1 MRRRSA
7 QPSTYMP
14 MAENAGTRLPALRAC
29 LKAVRTRSRIGSILR
44 GAVFSLV
51 AALALLC
58 GLEIAELY
66 LDRAGPGGSLALVPA
81 HPLSDFAFGTAAFAV
96 ALALATLLAFIRSPD
111 AAALA
116 RKADRALALA
126 ERLSTAL
133 EVDGS
138 LPPNA
143 ALGPVPSALI
153 ADVERLAALIDPRQ
167 IVHLDLPRAVWAV
180 PGLIAAALLLQLVPP
195 DALAVSHG
203 PIAGAERDEA
213 RFTGEQGAEAA
224 ANLRRIADLL
234 GKDAQERSDP
244 YLRTI
249 AQTLQRLS
257 ADAERPG
264 ADRRALAGA
273 LEQLMAH
280 TRQAYGQ
287 ATGVAREQ
295 ASRDVVQQLQAALDD
310 ITGKRQRGVAPPREA
325 DGREGAGNIA
335 AARQG
340 ETGRPAQRLS
350 ERKAANV
357 GTPSQT
363 AAAGRPP
370 NWDDALKDLDDYD
383 RADPRIEKE
392 RAFAEQQRRARAASQ
407 SAGAALDAGQGDG
420 DRAGD
425 GTRPLGNGA
434 AAATE
439 LAPGIEMLL
448 PDQTA
453 ANGSRIRIELPPEA
467 ALTAVAPPT
476 AEAGGEWR
484 RAQEQAVAR
493 AVPSPED
500 RKIIGHYFLRPAEG
514 RGP

>member
-1 MRRRSA
+1 
-7 QPSTYMP
+7 MP

-29 LKAVRTRSRIGSILR
+29 LKAVRTRARIGSILR
-44 GAVFSLV
+44 GAVFSVV

-58 GLEIAELY
+58 GLEIAGIY
-66 LDRAGPGGSLALVPA
+66 LDMAALAGSLALPPQ
-81 HPLSDFAFGTAAFAV
+81 HPLFYLAFSAAAFAG
-96 ALALATLLAFIRSPD
+96 AFAFASLLAFIRSPN

-138 LPPNA
+138 LPPDA
-143 ALGPVPSALI
+143 ALGPVPSALL
-153 ADVERLAALIDPRQ
+153 ADAERHAALIDPRQ
-167 IVHLDLPRAVWAV
+167 IVGLELPRAAWAV
-180 PGLIAAALLLQLVPP
+180 PGLIAAAVLLQLAPP

-249 AQTLQRLS
+249 ARTLQRLS

-287 ATGVAREQ
+287 ATGAAREQ
-295 ASRDVVQQLQAALDD
+295 APRDAVQQLQAALED
-310 ITGKRQRGVAPPREA
+310 ITGKRQEGAAPPREA
-325 DGREGAGNIA
+325 DGREGAGSIA

-340 ETGRPAQRLS
+340 ETGRPAQRPS
-350 ERKAANV
+350 ERKTASA

-392 RAFAEQQRRARAASQ
+392 RAFADQQRRARAASQ
-407 SAGAALDAGQGDG
+407 SAGAAQDAGQGDG

-425 GTRPLGNGA
+425 GTRPLGNGTA

-439 LAPGIEMLL
+439 LAPGTAMLL

-453 ANGSRIRIELPPEA
+453 ANGTRIRIELPPEA
-467 ALTAVAPPT
+467 ALTADAPPT

-493 AVPSPED
+493 AAPSPED
-500 RKIIGHYFLRPAEG
+500 RRIIGRYFLRPAEG